1 MKTKEIGL
9 KLKEDLGLKYFPIGV
24 MLSDIMPEN
33 AKKFVKKG
41 NGCVTPL
48 IFSSAKG
55 KTTAMDKDTTGWPC
69 SAFYLGYQ
77 DWIYPGIECFLSDG
91 VGSPMGGERFI
102 KTPNQA
108 KAFVASF
115 IPKEIHNKVTVFKPL
130 EQFNDDE
137 NPEIAIFFV
146 TPDELS
152 GLVYLLHFNSPDV
165 DDTIVTR
172 FNSGC
177 SSIVTLP
184 MRYKIEGKMK
194 AVMGMHDINARL
206 RLPKDILTL
215 SMPINLVKEICS
227 YIDDSF
233 IKTENWNKIKE
244 RNQID

>member
-1 MKTKEIGL
+1 MNTKELGI
-9 KLKEDLGLKYFPIGV
+9 KLKEDLGLRYFPIGV
-24 MLSDIMPEN
+24 LYSDSMPEN
-33 AKKFVKKG
+33 AKKFIKKG
-41 NGCVTPL
+41 NGCVIPL

-55 KTTAMDKDTTGWPC
+55 NTAAMDINTTGFPC

-77 DWIYPGIECFLSDG
+77 EWIFPGIECFLSDG

-102 KTPNQA
+102 RTPNQA
-108 KAFVASF
+108 KAYVKYFV
-115 IPKEIHNKVTVFKPL
+115 PKEICNKVTVFKPL

-152 GLVYLLHFNSPDV
+152 GLVYLLHFNSPEV
-165 DDTIVTR
+165 EDTIVTR

-184 MRYKIEGKMK
+184 MRYKAEGKMK
-194 AVMGMHDINARL
+194 AVMGMHDISARL

-215 SMPINLVKEICS
+215 AMPIDLLREIS
-227 YIDDSF
+227 SHIDDSF
-233 IKTENWNKIKE
+233 VKTENWIKIKE
-244 RNQID
+244 RNLA